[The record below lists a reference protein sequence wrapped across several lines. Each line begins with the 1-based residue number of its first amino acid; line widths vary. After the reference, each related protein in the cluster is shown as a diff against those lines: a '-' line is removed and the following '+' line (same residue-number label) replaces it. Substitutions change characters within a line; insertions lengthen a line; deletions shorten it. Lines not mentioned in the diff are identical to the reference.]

1 LKENRFVFDAGAIAL
16 YFGGDEEIRPY
27 FVKALAE
34 RGVGYVC
41 EINLAEFYYKTA
53 EKLGLEVA
61 ETRHLMIRNSKL
73 EVIAP
78 NEETTRIAS
87 RLKLKYKNQ
96 LSLADCYA
104 LATAKVL
111 KATLITTDS
120 IINGVKE
127 APTLYFEAR

>member
-1 LKENRFVFDAGAIAL
+1 LKKDRFVFDAGAIAL
-16 YFGGDEEIRPY
+16 YFGGDEEIRPH
-27 FVKALAE
+27 FVGALAE
-34 RGVGYVC
+34 KGVGYVC

-53 EKLGLEVA
+53 EKLGLEAA

-73 EVIAP
+73 EIISP

-104 LATAKVL
+104 LATTKVL

-120 IINGVKE
+120 IINNVKE
-127 APTLYFEAR
+127 APTLYFEA